1 MGLRDLVIPTE
12 VVKVADGEF
21 TVRGL
26 SPNDALGLY
35 YRHAG
40 QLSALFDQFTA
51 RSRTGEDVNVAEV
64 GTSLVG
70 GAPQIMAEIIAV
82 ASGSRAPRLDEP
94 DIVKRAAQETEW
106 LLDVQKAI
114 DLPAGAQMDAL
125 EKVGAKRD
133 GRNQRAEGLTE
144 WLWGVRRQAN
154 LLLANGHPD
163 AWDYPL
169 SRVFDEASLIV
180 ERRNGELATMA
191 VIIQSATATTGMGA
205 SKKSADH
212 FKKLIKTLSE
222 EH

>member
-125 EKVGAKRD
+125 EKVGKLTFTS
-133 GRNQRAEGLTE
+133 EMPPKKFFGL
-144 WLWGVRRQAN
+144 V
-154 LLLANGHPD
+154 LA
-163 AWDYPL
+163 
-169 SRVFDEASLIV
+169 
-180 ERRNGELATMA
+180 MA
-191 VIIQSATATTGMGA
+191 QSATAAINAPKG
-205 SKKSADH
+205 
-212 FKKLIKTLSE
+212 
-222 EH
+222 